1 MDKIIA
7 FPAQSEYPTYANMY
21 MKYTVKDGSLIT
33 QLKQSLKTTLALI
46 KPLSEE
52 ALNFRYQ
59 EGKWSIKDILVHV
72 IDDERI
78 YCYRALA
85 FARNDNTNLPG
96 FEQDDYANFAD
107 TDKRSIENILAEY
120 QAVRL
125 ATTTLFEGFS
135 ETALQRIGTA
145 NDNNTSVR
153 ALGYH
158 ILGHELHH
166 IEVVK
171 KHYLKHTF

>member
-1 MDKIIA
+1 MIP

-21 MKYTVKDGSLIT
+21 MKYTVKDGSLIQ
-33 QLKQSLKTTLALI
+33 QLTESLETTLKLI
-46 KPLSEE
+46 KSLPEA

-59 EGKWSIKDILVHV
+59 EGKWSIKDILVHI

-78 YCYRALA
+78 YCFRALA
-85 FARNDNTNLPG
+85 FARNDKTNFPG

-107 TDKRSIENILAEY
+107 TNKRSIENILAEY

-125 ATTTLFEGFS
+125 ATTTLFAGFS

-145 NDNNTSVR
+145 NNNNTSVR

-166 IEVVK
+166 TEVVK
-171 KHYLKHTF
+171 KHYIKHTF

>member
-1 MDKIIA
+1 MIA

-21 MKYTVKDGSLIT
+21 MKYTVKDGSLIQ
-33 QLKQSLKTTLALI
+33 QLTESLENTLALV
-46 KPLSEE
+46 KSLSES
-52 ALNFRYQ
+52 ALNYRYQ
-59 EGKWSIKDILVHV
+59 EGKWSIKDILVHI

-85 FARNDNTNLPG
+85 FARNDKTNFPG
-96 FEQDDYANFAD
+96 FEQDDYAKFAD
-107 TDKRSIENILAEY
+107 TDQRSIENILAEY
-120 QAVRL
+120 KAIRL

-145 NDNNTSVR
+145 NDNKTSVR